1 MILNAYT
8 DDQIRTVRVLLE
20 SIEVK
25 GYENC
30 KKIVMLKE
38 IIENL
43 QRVEVSENVEDV
55 NKNVEKEGEHGEEIE
70 DKSDRKR
77 SRLHKSA

>member
-8 DDQIRTVRVLLE
+8 EDQIRTVRVLLE

-38 IIENL
+38 IVENL
-43 QRVEVSENVEDV
+43 QRVEVNE
-55 NKNVEKEGEHGEEIE
+55 NVEKEGEHGEEIE

>member
-8 DDQIRTVRVLLE
+8 DEQIRTARVLLE

-30 KKIVMLKE
+30 KKIVTLKE
-38 IIENL
+38 IVENL
-43 QRVEVSENVEDV
+43 QRVEVNE
-55 NKNVEKEGEHGEEIE
+55 NVEKEGEHGEEIK

-77 SRLHKSA
+77 CGLHKSA

>member
-30 KKIVMLKE
+30 KKVVMLKE

>member
-8 DDQIRTVRVLLE
+8 DDQIRTARVLLE

-38 IIENL
+38 IVENL
-43 QRVEVSENVEDV
+43 QRVEVNENVER
-55 NKNVEKEGEHGEEIE
+55 EGDHGNEIK
-70 DKSDRKR
+70 DKGDRKR

>member
-8 DDQIRTVRVLLE
+8 DDQIRTARVLLE

-38 IIENL
+38 IVENL
-43 QRVEVSENVEDV
+43 QRVEVNENVER
-55 NKNVEKEGEHGEEIE
+55 EGEHGEEIK
-70 DKSDRKR
+70 DKGDRKR
-77 SRLHKSA
+77 SGLHKSA

>member
-8 DDQIRTVRVLLE
+8 DDQIRTARVLLE

-30 KKIVMLKE
+30 KKVVMLKE
-38 IIENL
+38 IIENI
-43 QRVEVSENVEDV
+43 QRVEVNDSA
-55 NKNVEKEGEHGEEIE
+55 EKEGKHGEEIK

-77 SRLHKSA
+77 RGLHKSG

>member
-8 DDQIRTVRVLLE
+8 DDQIRTARVLLE

-38 IIENL
+38 IVENL
-43 QRVEVSENVEDV
+43 QRVEVNENVER
-55 NKNVEKEGEHGEEIE
+55 EGEHGEEIK
-70 DKSDRKR
+70 DKGDRKR

>member
-8 DDQIRTVRVLLE
+8 EDQIRTARFLLD

-38 IIENL
+38 IVENL
-43 QRVEVSENVEDV
+43 QRVEVNE
-55 NKNVEKEGEHGEEIE
+55 NVEKEGEHGNEIK

>member
-8 DDQIRTVRVLLE
+8 DDQIRTARVLLE

-30 KKIVMLKE
+30 KKVVMLKE

-43 QRVEVSENVEDV
+43 QRVEVSENVDDV
-55 NKNVEKEGEHGEEIE
+55 NKNVEKEGEHGEEIK

-77 SRLHKSA
+77 SGLHKSA

>member
-1 MILNAYT
+1 MIFNAYT
-8 DDQIRTVRVLLE
+8 DDQIRTARVLLV

-30 KKIVMLKE
+30 KKIVMLRE
-38 IIENL
+38 IVDNL
-43 QRVEVSENVEDV
+43 QRVEVSEI
-55 NKNVEKEGEHGEEIE
+55 VEKDGDHVEEIK